1 MEAEC
6 LPNRLIAGDNAK
18 MLVEWPPRGPNA
30 GVQFSFLQII
40 KHRLFLLWVSIYE
53 LEDLGSCAV
62 LTRLAVLNIMR
73 HPHPHP
79 HPRSP
84 IRGPHLGRSRT
95 ARAVQP
101 CV

>member
-40 KHRLFLLWVSIYE
+40 KHRMVTKN
-53 LEDLGSCAV
+53 
-62 LTRLAVLNIMR
+62 LTAFSVMGLN
-73 HPHPHP
+73 
-79 HPRSP
+79 S
-84 IRGPHLGRSRT
+84 
-95 ARAVQP
+95 
-101 CV
+101 